1 MEVDPKSFNGY
12 QLLGDAA
19 LEDGQYLEAILQYE
33 HALALRHRM
42 VENQLARARRGARQ
56 EP

>member
-1 MEVDPKSFNGY
+1 VDPKSFNGY